1 MLCTPLSRRLL
12 LIFLSGSCLLGCDT
26 AEKMQRHEECQ
37 TNLAEAEAAQAR
49 FSLAVDALV
58 HARAKR
64 EEKVT
69 LANRLVKLAN
79 EPGASESVRME
90 WARASGEVDAAE
102 AELTEAQ
109 TRADRERGVSDRLQS
124 TAVRMCDTA
133 AGK

>member
-1 MLCTPLSRRLL
+1 MLCTPLFPRLL
-12 LIFLSGSCLLGCDT
+12 LMLLSGSWLLGCDN
-26 AEKMQRHEECQ
+26 AAKMQQHEECQ
-37 TNLAEAEAAQAR
+37 THLAEAEAAQAR

-79 EPGASESVRME
+79 EPGVSESVRME

-102 AELTEAQ
+102 AELTEAKA
-109 TRADRERGVSDRLQS
+109 RADREKGVSDKLQS

-133 AGK
+133 ADK